1 LIEEEVKLAFE
12 NVEAARRAV
21 LHAGGRLVI
30 SRRLLDDRLYD
41 TPAQDLRRAAHAL
54 RIRRDGD
61 HGYLTFKGPPTP
73 GPTKAREEIEVR
85 VENATITESILFSLG
100 YQRTFHSQKYREEYA
115 IGEGHLAIDDAPIGT
130 YVEIEAT
137 APEIARIS
145 ALLGKT
151 PKDYV
156 LDSYAML
163 YLNWCE
169 ARGIPPTE
177 MTFPNR

>member
-1 LIEEEVKLAFE
+1 MVEEEVKLAFE
-12 NVEAARRAV
+12 SVEAARQAV
-21 LHAGGRLVI
+21 LHAGGRLVV

-41 TPAQDLRRAAHAL
+41 TTAHELRGSARAL

-85 VENATITESILFSLG
+85 VEDPAIAERILLSLG
-100 YQRTFHSQKYREEYA
+100 YQRTFRSEKYREEYSL
-115 IGEGHLAIDDAPIGT
+115 GGGHLAIDDAPIGT

-137 APEIARIS
+137 TAEIARIS

-151 PKDYV
+151 TKDYV
-156 LDSYAML
+156 LDSYAGL
-163 YLNWCE
+163 YVAWCE
-169 ARGIPPTE
+169 ARGIEPTE
-177 MTFPNR
+177 MTFA